1 MAVGRLGEDFDEF
14 VVGRSPALLRTAVL
28 LLGDRTEA
36 EDLLQTAL
44 LRVARHW
51 SRALDNPDAYT
62 RRVLVNLAHDHARR
76 RRRHPE
82 SPAPEIERLCAG
94 APVAESSIEDRGELL
109 QALRALPERQRATV
123 VLRFWE
129 DLSVT
134 ETASLLGCS
143 EGTVKST
150 TSKALARLRHVLD
163 LPPVPTAIGA
173 SHDT

>member
-1 MAVGRLGEDFDEF
+1 VSRLGAEFDDF
-14 VVGRSPALLRTAVL
+14 VIGRSPALLRTAVL
-28 LLGDRTEA
+28 LLGDRNDA

-51 SRALDNPDAYT
+51 SRARENPDAYT

-82 SPAPEIERLCAG
+82 SLNGVPDAPGRDVTSEGR
-94 APVAESSIEDRGELL
+94 EDLL
-109 QALRALPERQRATV
+109 PALRALPERQRATV

-129 DLSVT
+129 DLSVA
-134 ETASLLGCS
+134 ETAALLGCS

-150 TSKALARLRHVLD
+150 TSKALARLRGVLD
-163 LPPVPTAIGA
+163 VPTVTTSIGA
-173 SHDT
+173 DDEH

>member
-1 MAVGRLGEDFDEF
+1 VSVRRLGSDFDEF

-28 LLGDRTEA
+28 LVGDRDDA

-62 RRVLVNLAHDHARR
+62 RRILVNLAYDHSRR

-82 SPAPEIERLCAG
+82 STLG
-94 APVAESSIEDRGELL
+94 AVPDRPVSDAATHDDRDSLL
-109 QALRALPERQRATV
+109 EALQRLPERQRATV

-129 DLSVT
+129 DLSVA
-134 ETASLLGCS
+134 ETAALLECS

-150 TSKALARLRHVLD
+150 TSKALAKLRHVLA
-163 LPPVPTAIGA
+163 VPLATLTGA
-173 SHDT
+173 DDDY

>member
-1 MAVGRLGEDFDEF
+1 MAVTRLGSDFDEF
-14 VVGRSPALLRTAVL
+14 VVARSPALLRTATL
-28 LLGDRTEA
+28 LLGDRTDA

-51 SRALDNPDAYT
+51 SKAIENPDAYT

-82 SPAPEIERLCAG
+82 SPAPEPDLMAVQPATESAFEDRTELLCAL
-94 APVAESSIEDRGELL
+94 REL
-109 QALRALPERQRATV
+109 PDRQRATV

-129 DLSVT
+129 DLSVAD
-134 ETASLLGCS
+134 TASLLGCS

-150 TSKALARLRHVLD
+150 TSKALAHLRHVLD
-163 LPPVPTAIGA
+163 LPTVPTAIGA
-173 SHDT
+173 GHDH

>member
-1 MAVGRLGEDFDEF
+1 MVVGRLGTDFDEF
-14 VVGRSPALLRTAVL
+14 VTARSGALLRTAVL
-28 LLGDRTEA
+28 LLGDRDEA
-36 EDLLQTAL
+36 EDLLQTAF

-82 SPAPEIERLCAG
+82 SPAPELERLSTAQP
-94 APVAESSIEDRGELL
+94 AAESTIETRGELL
-109 QALRALPERQRATV
+109 SALRALPERQRATV

-129 DLSVT
+129 DLSVA

-163 LPPVPTAIGA
+163 LPQVPTAIGA
-173 SHDT
+173 SNDH